1 MHSNEDPWQP
11 KIKNNNNNLKISE
24 PAGEHKL
31 ELLSVDSFGN
41 LYPKLHVHPFLSSMS
56 TVDLF

>member
-1 MHSNEDPWQP
+1 MHSKEDPGQP
-11 KIKNNNNNLKISE
+11 KIKNNSNLKISYT
-24 PAGEHKL
+24 AGEYKL

-41 LYPKLHVHPFLSSMS
+41 LYPKLYVHPFLSSMS